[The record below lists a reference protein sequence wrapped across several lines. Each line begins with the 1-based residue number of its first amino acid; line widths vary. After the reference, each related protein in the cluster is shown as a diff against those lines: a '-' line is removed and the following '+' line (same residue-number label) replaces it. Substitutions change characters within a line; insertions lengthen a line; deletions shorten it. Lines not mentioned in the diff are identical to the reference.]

1 MAFEQLKEALTTT
14 PALALQDFS
23 QQFIVECDASD
34 LGIGVVLQQDIRFLS
49 LATPWPNDIKNYQH
63 TRELVGLIKAVRH
76 WSS

>member
-14 PALALQDFS
+14 PVLALLDFS

-34 LGIGVVLQQDIRFLS
+34 MGIGVVLHQDVRFLS
-49 LATPWPNDIKNYQH
+49 LTTPWPNDIKNYRH